1 MGQSCSHQFVHKVV
15 HGVSHLRHF
24 QPSRY
29 MWGRVKV
36 FLRPFWTADSRCV
49 KVFFSDLLKVLMSS
63 ISLTRLGLESRENVE
78 CLSDGVP
85 KIIWLVVAIAGRR
98 MAIEVKRAAHPV
110 LLEIG
115 RGIDK

>member
-1 MGQSCSHQFVHKVV
+1 
-15 HGVSHLRHF
+15 
-24 QPSRY
+24 

-36 FLRPFWTADSRCV
+36 FLRPFWKAGSRRV
-49 KVFFSDLLKVLMSS
+49 KVFSGLLKVLMSS